1 MQKKILKSLSDLSV
15 LKENLPTRGRKLVTE
30 GTGNVIKR
38 NPNSSKRKA
47 TDSGVSPWE
56 AVERLL
62 SNKLFEDIAS
72 GLVDRI
78 SSKNY
83 SIVLAVLTYPTKSD
97 SFISQENLDKAHEI
111 ASRIKRGL
119 KTGRV
124 KYTQAKIPTP
134 WRIGGNPGTRN

>member
-1 MQKKILKSLSDLSV
+1 MQKKIFKSLSDLSV
-15 LKENLPTRGRKLVTE
+15 LKENLPTSGKKLVTE
-30 GTGNVIKR
+30 DTDNAIKST
-38 NPNSSKRKA
+38 PHSSKRKA
-47 TDSGVSPWE
+47 TGSGVSSWE

-97 SFISQENLDKAHEI
+97 SLISQENLDKAHEI
-111 ASRIKRGL
+111 ASRIKREL
-119 KTGRV
+119 KAGRV
-124 KYTQAKIPTP
+124 KYMQAKIPTP